1 MPKRESETERIRRIT
16 NTPTIVPLEAVEPA
30 IPAKRRAGSRASGII
45 TSHAELAK
53 YRYQP
58 AGELWRR
65 TIERLLASAS
75 ISAAQAQNWLQS
87 CELATMELP
96 SGETL
101 AAHIRAHTTFAADH
115 LRQKYAAM
123 LRLMLQSLTGQQ
135 VILFIR
141 GPHDSPWKGTPD
153 GYDIG

>member
-1 MPKRESETERIRRIT
+1 
-16 NTPTIVPLEAVEPA
+16 
-30 IPAKRRAGSRASGII
+30 
-45 TSHAELAK
+45 
-53 YRYQP
+53 
-58 AGELWRR
+58 
-65 TIERLLASAS
+65 
-75 ISAAQAQNWLQS
+75 
-87 CELATMELP
+87 MELP

-141 GPHDSPWKGTPD
+141 GPHDSPYKGTPD

>member
-16 NTPTIVPLEAVEPA
+16 NTPTIVPIEAVEPA
-30 IPAKRRAGSRASGII
+30 KPTKKRASGII
-45 TSHAELAK
+45 TSHAELAR
-53 YRYQP
+53 YRYQAAP
-58 AGELWRR
+58 DLWQR

-101 AAHIRAHTTFAADH
+101 AAHIRVHTTFAADH

-153 GYDIG
+153 GYDIA

>member
-16 NTPTIVPLEAVEPA
+16 NTPTIVPMEAVEPA
-30 IPAKRRAGSRASGII
+30 IPPKQRVSGIM

-58 AGELWRR
+58 APDLWRR

-135 VILFIR
+135 VVLFIR
-141 GPHDSPWKGTPD
+141 CPQDSPWQGPPD
-153 GYDIG
+153 GHDIA